1 MRPIRFVFNA
11 TVTTLAL
18 LVAIAVV
25 VAQSGKGSVATRRT
39 VTLNVIVHAPEG
51 RMVTRD
57 DFDLYD
63 GGMPQEIES
72 FARLDS
78 GSRIVL
84 MIDSSASLR
93 AELAGLQ
100 KAAEAVVNELYADD
114 QMMVVGYTEDAEL

>member
-1 MRPIRFVFNA
+1 MRPIHSVFNT
-11 TVTTLAL
+11 TVTALAL
-18 LVAIAVV
+18 LLGIAAVE
-25 VAQSGKGSVATRRT
+25 AQSGKGSVATRRT

-100 KAAEAVVNELYADD
+100 KAAEAVAK
-114 QMMVVGYTEDAEL
+114 